1 MQERPKVKSVLTRQ
15 SNVRATMPR
24 TRDDLSDD
32 EIDALLNALNSVETR
47 GKATMELYKAGI
59 YSSRE
64 FLGKLLEFTE
74 ILENSD
80 IDGRDIAEMQFDV
93 TLILE
98 AVEDLLEEDVGNHIP
113 LLGKALNSELLRDW
127 PEYTIH
133 ETILRGFNEIDVRQV
148 LDPVVKFICGLKW
161 TAEDVIRPED
171 MYIMHTSLE
180 ALDLATRIAHRYN
193 YSELGERLRYFL
205 EARDVWHPFI
215 LGNRIGDWAL
225 DRLVEIEGIG
235 CIEDLIPRV
244 YGQAE
249 SSLGPELD
257 GLVCSKVVDFG
268 VEAIP
273 WLLPHIDSYLWS
285 HAMAVFDGLSSSVDL
300 SEVFYEH
307 LTKNLG
313 SLKSVQLTTIKDMVE
328 LSSRTS
334 TQRAAYI
341 LFMFLSSEHLYDE
354 KDIAYVDFKVQD
366 KDLISALM
374 IENDAVLRGATR
386 FMLYYPE
393 RGTVKSSL
401 TAVALCFSPESGRT
415 WTTSS
420 KTAVGNISTMIYEKG
435 SEGLSEVVTA
445 LSSSH
450 WETRAA
456 AILVLATVWV
466 MDGGEDQLRGLGV
479 QDLLLSFFR
488 NLGFSKGWPYLI
500 PDQWVTMAESMAKDM
515 K

>member
-1 MQERPKVKSVLTRQ
+1 M
-15 SNVRATMPR
+15 
-24 TRDDLSDD
+24 
-32 EIDALLNALNSVETR
+32 
-47 GKATMELYKAGI
+47 
-59 YSSRE
+59 
-64 FLGKLLEFTE
+64 
-74 ILENSD
+74 
-80 IDGRDIAEMQFDV
+80 
-93 TLILE
+93 
-98 AVEDLLEEDVGNHIP
+98 
-113 LLGKALNSELLRDW
+113 
-127 PEYTIH
+127 
-133 ETILRGFNEIDVRQV
+133 
-148 LDPVVKFICGLKW
+148 
-161 TAEDVIRPED
+161 
-171 MYIMHTSLE
+171 
-180 ALDLATRIAHRYN
+180 
-193 YSELGERLRYFL
+193 
-205 EARDVWHPFI
+205 
-215 LGNRIGDWAL
+215 
-225 DRLVEIEGIG
+225 
-235 CIEDLIPRV
+235 
-244 YGQAE
+244 
-249 SSLGPELD
+249 
-257 GLVCSKVVDFG
+257 
-268 VEAIP
+268 
-273 WLLPHIDSYLWS
+273 
-285 HAMAVFDGLSSSVDL
+285 
-300 SEVFYEH
+300 
-307 LTKNLG
+307 TKNLG